1 MLFINYMY
9 LKFLLLR
16 HFMFARIPKQLLGE
30 WVSLEQVFYAFI
42 WATGSNYGLSF
53 ILKSPK
59 NSPKVLNTVIYE
71 KVNSSLV
78 KYFHLLINS
87 FVEVFRWLKNFVTF
101 HQRIFHRKVAILIQK
116 NQSHFS
122 NMESS
127 RIICGIKLHENLI
140 EVEPKLWGRKCIKSF
155 MAKVPII

>member
-9 LKFLLLR
+9 LKFLLLC

-42 WATGSNYGLSF
+42 WATGSSYGLSF
-53 ILKSPK
+53 ILKSTK

-71 KVNSSLV
+71 KVNSLLV

-87 FVEVFRWLKNFVTF
+87 FVEVFHWLKNFVTF
-101 HQRIFHRKVAILIQK
+101 HQRIFHRKVAMINSK
-116 NQSHFS
+116 
-122 NMESS
+122 ES
-127 RIICGIKLHENLI
+127 
-140 EVEPKLWGRKCIKSF
+140 KSF
-155 MAKVPII
+155 FEYGIFKNNLLY